1 MAEEESKVIKKS
13 YSKEKIAVTIMLVGV
28 TAAVFLAIGYWAG
41 RQTIMLEEDKSATST
56 TTDITT
62 IPEVPAATTSATD
75 ETADWKTYTNEE
87 YGFSFKYPGDL
98 IKTNSKQSSIISLN
112 KSSDPN
118 NKKDFILVTA
128 MNSSLT
134 PEAYANNLTVGDVL
148 EGNEITINGN
158 TAYEETRQHMKEV
171 HRNVYFSKRGNII
184 QLTLLVAG
192 GSDSSNDDDFDE
204 SRYLPIFTQ
213 ILSTF
218 QFTK

>member
-1 MAEEESKVIKKS
+1 MSKSGVIVLSIILTAVIAISGTYAYMQNKANR
-13 YSKEKIAVTIMLVGV
+13 EKTDLE
-28 TAAVFLAIGYWAG
+28 TQLATL
-41 RQTIMLEEDKSATST
+41 QSSAT
-56 TTDITT
+56 
-62 IPEVPAATTSATD
+62 ATTSATIPTTAD
-75 ETADWKTYTNEE
+75 KTADWKTYTNEE